1 MRENEKLIQFV
12 YYRGE
17 LLYEG
22 GEEKQTSYYL
32 GGGIEAGQSG
42 EKVHYYHQ
50 DEQLSTVLMTDS
62 AGNIQNCYQY
72 DAFGQELEKSERI
85 SNRMRYAGQQYDVR
99 TEQYYLRARY
109 YNPFIGRFLQ
119 EDAYLG
125 DGLNLYN
132 YCANNPVMYND
143 PSGYA
148 MTEADYAKIMYDTE
162 GKGYAYYQ
170 SKTYNLGLKNRGASQ
185 YYEGSQLQA
194 HHMLQAEWAK
204 INLSKYGYDSGKAPT
219 ISLGTGYYTAS
230 NGNRVLGPHSI
241 ASNNQNRRKD
251 DRGGDFSSTLN
262 SELAFGAADLIASG
276 MSESVAMSELK
287 RNYKMIDALNA
298 QNKAKIESGELKLLV
313 YDRDAIE
320 KAVRDYAEQQREQK
334 DALKSESC

>member
-85 SNRMRYAGQQYDVR
+85 FNRIRYTGQQYDVQ

-109 YNPFIGRFLQ
+109 YNSFSGRFLQ

-125 DGLNLYN
+125 DGLNLYT
-132 YCANNPVMYND
+132 YCANNPVIYND
-143 PSGYA
+143 PSGYV

-170 SKTYNLGLKNRGASQ
+170 NRTHSGGLRNDTPSP
-185 YYEGSQLQA
+185 YYEGKQLQS
-194 HHMLQAEWAK
+194 HHLLQGEWAK
-204 INLSKYGYDSGKAPT
+204 ANLKDYGYSYGKAPT
-219 ISLGTGYYTAS
+219 ISLGTGYYTDS
-230 NGNRVLGPHSI
+230 NGNIALAPHNYANI
-241 ASNNQNRRKD
+241 GQGERRAA
-251 DRGGDFSSTLN
+251 RGGDYSSTLN
-262 SELAFGAADLIASG
+262 SELVFGATDLIKGG
-276 MSESVAMSELK
+276 MSESLVMSELE
-287 RNYKMIDALNA
+287 RNYKMIGALNE
-298 QNKAKIESGELKLLV
+298 QNRAKIERGELALLE
-313 YDRDAIE
+313 YDREAIE
-320 KAVRDYAEQQREQK
+320 QVVHDFAEQQRLQDERIRS
-334 DALKSESC
+334 KSC